1 MLPILLLLL
10 GQSAEFSD
18 QKIDAGVLVEIK
30 NSTSAKSIRYVSQ
43 SPGLVV
49 VPPEKAKDPTSCLC
63 VAIEPGVYSIQVL
76 TASADF
82 VNEPKYF
89 RVTATKKP
97 GPGPTPGPGPAPGP
111 TPGPGPGP
119 VDPND
124 GIFTAL
130 SGIVGGLS
138 EPGQKASLKKLAGV
152 YQAGANA
159 AAGLTTRADFDSVM
173 RKAFGEAGLLGGQ
186 LVAVRQYCLDVVN
199 EKLGNGYDGAS
210 AASVCSRIA
219 SALAKLGE

>member
-1 MLPILLLLL
+1 MLPVLLFIFA
-10 GQSAEFSD
+10 QSAEFSD

-30 NSTSAKSIRYVSQ
+30 PSTSAKSIRYVSQ
-43 SPGLVV
+43 SPDLVV
-49 VPPEKAKDPTSCLC
+49 VPPEKAKDPTACLV
-63 VAIEPGVYSIQVL
+63 VAIRPGTYSIQVL

-89 RVTATKKP
+89 RVVATNKP

-111 TPGPGPGP
+111 TPGP

-124 GIFTAL
+124 GIFSAL

-138 EPGQKASLKKLAGV
+138 EPNQKASLKKLAVV

-159 AAGLTTRADFDSVM
+159 APSLTTRADFDAAM
-173 RKAFGEAGLLGGQ
+173 RKAFGESGLLGGQ

-199 EKLGNGYDGAS
+199 ENLGGGFDGAK
-210 AASVCSRIA
+210 AAGVCGRIA
-219 SALAKLGE
+219 SALNKLGE